1 MGFQI
6 KYALDNLA
14 LNLNRPDK
22 PIQQDAKIMIF
33 NHNFFREQIS
43 LTSPPLPGFLLKL
56 GRLYPVDESPRL
68 IRDKLDKIESL
79 IIPERDNGLSFRLP
93 KEMVLPAE
101 KADELVLVPFFRIHE
116 TRYMLYWP
124 VTAD

>member
-6 KYALDNLA
+6 KYALDNLLLL
-14 LNLNRPDK
+14 LNQRNK
-22 PIQQDAKIMIF
+22 QIQQDAKIMIF
-33 NHNFFREQIS
+33 DHNFFREQIS
-43 LTSPPLPGFLLKL
+43 FTSPPLSGFLLKL

-68 IRDKLDKIESL
+68 IRDKLDKIDSL
-79 IIPERDNGLSFRLP
+79 IIPERDKGLSFRLP